1 MTSQETPAVSTLPM
15 FPLGSVL
22 FPHAPLPL
30 HVFEQRYQRLV
41 LDTLGGDK
49 RFGVVL
55 IERGFEVGG
64 GDQRFGTGTV
74 AEIVESAQL
83 GEGRW
88 ALICVGGERFEV
100 DEWLPDDP
108 YPRARV
114 RWRADEDEVDAEE
127 VERTRRLLASC
138 AAMRA
143 ELGEPAPPA
152 VLRLEAAPRIALW
165 QLCALAP
172 VGPLDQLRLLRIDS
186 APERLRYL
194 SELLED
200 ERAVL
205 ARRLTGGQE

>member
-1 MTSQETPAVSTLPM
+1 MSDSVWLPM

-22 FPHAPLPL
+22 FPHASLPL

-41 LDTLGGDK
+41 LDCLGNDR

-64 GDQRFGTGTV
+64 GDQRFATGTV
-74 AEIVESAQL
+74 ADIVESAQL
-83 GEGRW
+83 GGGRW
-88 ALICVGGERFEV
+88 ALICVGGDRFEV

-108 YPRARV
+108 YPQARV
-114 RWRADEDEVDAEE
+114 HWRPDPLCEVTSEQVEE
-127 VERTRRLLASC
+127 ARRLLSSC

-152 VLRLEAAPRIALW
+152 VLKLEATPAIAVW

-172 VGPLDQLRLLRIDS
+172 IGPLDQLRLLRID
-186 APERLRYL
+186 APAERLRFL
-194 SELLED
+194 VDLLED

-205 ARRLTGGQE
+205 ARRLAGGQE

>member
-1 MTSQETPAVSTLPM
+1 MQRLAM
-15 FPLGSVL
+15 FPLGTVL

-41 LDTLGGDK
+41 RDCLAGDR

-74 AEIVESAQL
+74 ADIVETAEL
-83 GEGRW
+83 GSGRW
-88 ALICVGGERFEV
+88 ALICVGAERFEV
-100 DEWLPDDP
+100 EEWLPDDP
-108 YPRARV
+108 YPQAVV
-114 RWRADEDEVDAEE
+114 RLRPDVGDEPTPDAVDEA
-127 VERTRRLLASC
+127 RRLLASC

-152 VLRLEAAPRIALW
+152 VLRLESPPRIAVS

-172 VGPLDQLRLLRIDS
+172 IGPLDHLRLLSIDS
-186 APERLRYL
+186 ASERLACL
-194 SELLED
+194 AEMLAE

-205 ARRLTGGQE
+205 ARRLAGGQE

>member
-1 MTSQETPAVSTLPM
+1 MTDSGWLPM

-30 HVFEQRYQRLV
+30 HVFEERYQRLV
-41 LDTLGGDK
+41 LDCLGTDR

-64 GDQRFGTGTV
+64 GDQRFATGTV
-74 AEIVESAQL
+74 ADIVESAQL
-83 GEGRW
+83 GGGRW
-88 ALICVGGERFEV
+88 ALICVGGDRFEV
-100 DEWLPDDP
+100 EEWLPDDP
-108 YPRARV
+108 YPQARV
-114 RWRADEDEVDAEE
+114 RWRPDPPCEATGEQVEE
-127 VERTRRLLASC
+127 ARRLLSSC

-152 VLRLEAAPRIALW
+152 VLKLEAAREIAIW

-172 VGPLDQLRLLRIDS
+172 IGPLDQLRLLRID
-186 APERLRYL
+186 AAADRLRFL
-194 SELLED
+194 VELLED

-205 ARRLTGGQE
+205 ARRLAGGQE

>member
-1 MTSQETPAVSTLPM
+1 M

-41 LDTLGGDK
+41 LDCLASDR

-64 GDQRFGTGTV
+64 GDQRFATGTV
-74 AEIVESAQL
+74 ADIVESAQL
-83 GEGRW
+83 GGGRW
-88 ALICVGGERFEV
+88 ALICVGGDRFEV

-108 YPRARV
+108 YPQARV
-114 RWRADEDEVDAEE
+114 RWRPDPPCEVTGEQ
-127 VERTRRLLASC
+127 VEQTRRLLSSC

-152 VLRLEAAPRIALW
+152 VLTLEATPAIAVW

-172 VGPLDQLRLLRIDS
+172 IGPLDQLRLLRID
-186 APERLRYL
+186 AAAERLRFL
-194 SELLED
+194 VELLED

-205 ARRLTGGQE
+205 ARRLAGGQE

>member
-1 MTSQETPAVSTLPM
+1 MTATHRLPM
-15 FPLGSVL
+15 FPLGTVL

-30 HVFEQRYQRLV
+30 HVFEPRYRRLV
-41 LDTLGGDK
+41 ADCLATDR

-74 AEIVESAQL
+74 AEIVEAAEI
-83 GEGRW
+83 GGGRW
-88 ALICVGGERFEV
+88 ALICLGVERVEV

-108 YPRARV
+108 YPVAHV
-114 RWRADEDEVDAEE
+114 RPRPEAGGEPDRSEIEE
-127 VERTRRLLASC
+127 ARRLVASC

-143 ELGEPAPPA
+143 ELGEPGPPA
-152 VLRLEAAPRIALW
+152 VVQVSDQPSLAVW

-172 VGPLDQLRLLRIDS
+172 IGPLDDLALLRLDS
-186 APERLRYL
+186 PADRLRRL
-194 SELLED
+194 VALLAD

-205 ARRLTGGQE
+205 ARRLGGGQE